1 MSQGGA
7 TPGEAAL
14 LESAA
19 MRAAL
24 EICRRWEA
32 EGKEVA
38 AATLVAV
45 AGSAPRREGARLL
58 VSSAGDTWGSVSNG
72 CVEGDLTAH
81 AAEVLRS
88 GRPRLAAYGIADEQ
102 AFAVGLSCGGEIEV
116 FIEPW
121 AGLAARLGG
130 GPGEEFIGALATVVA
145 GPGEGAHGLFDRE
158 LGLVAGDLPDYL
170 AAALGAGVPAMV
182 DAEQNRLVGCGESR
196 AFVETLAPAPRLLL
210 FGAGHTAE
218 ALTPLAAAVGFRVMV
233 CDPRAALA
241 LPERYPAAAGVFVGW
256 PDQVVPGLVLDSRC
270 YAVVLAHDPRIEV
283 PLLPMLLA
291 SPARYIGVLGSRR
304 THAARLERL
313 AAEGWGPEQVARLH
327 GPIGLDI
334 GAANPEEVAVAI
346 VAQMVA
352 ARRGRLRVGGA
363 AAR

>member
-1 MSQGGA
+1 MRSALDMCGQW
-7 TPGEAAL
+7 EAA
-14 LESAA
+14 
-19 MRAAL
+19 
-24 EICRRWEA
+24 
-32 EGKEVA
+32 GKAVA

-72 CVEGDLTAH
+72 CVEGDLAAH
-81 AAEVLRS
+81 AAEVLRT

-121 AGLAARLGG
+121 AGLVALLGG
-130 GPGEEFIGALATVVA
+130 EPGEDFVGAFATVVA

-158 LGLVAGDLPDYL
+158 RGLVAGDLPTTV
-170 AAALGAGVPAMV
+170 AAALVDDVAGVV
-182 DAEQNRLVGCGESR
+182 DAEQSR
-196 AFVETLAPAPRLLL
+196 VSASGGSRVFLETVAPAPRLLL
-210 FGAGHTAE
+210 FGAGHAAE
-218 ALTPLAAAVGFRVMV
+218 ALAPLAAAAGFRVTV

-241 LPERYPAAAGVFVGW
+241 VADRYPGAEVRVGW
-256 PDQVVPGLVLDSRC
+256 PDQVVPGLTLDRRT
-270 YAVVLAHDPRIEV
+270 YAAVLAHDPRIEV
-283 PLLPMLLA
+283 PLLPLLLA

-313 AAEGWGPEQVARLH
+313 GAEGWPPEELARLH

-334 GAANPEEVAVAI
+334 GAAVPEEVAVAI
-346 VAQMVA
+346 VAEMVA
-352 ARRGRLRVGGA
+352 ARRGRLGLAAGA
-363 AAR
+363 AR

>member
-1 MSQGGA
+1 
-7 TPGEAAL
+7 
-14 LESAA
+14 

-32 EGKEVA
+32 EGKAVA

-72 CVEGDLTAH
+72 CVEGDLAAH
-81 AAEVLRS
+81 AAEVLRT

-121 AGLAARLGG
+121 AGLAVLLGG
-130 GPGEEFIGALATVVA
+130 GPGEEFVGALATVVS

-158 LGLVAGDLPDYL
+158 RGLVAGDLPT
-170 AAALGAGVPAMV
+170 AVATALLGEVAGVV
-182 DAEQNRLVGCGESR
+182 DAERSRVSACGDSR
-196 AFVETLAPAPRLLL
+196 VFLETVAPAPRLLL
-210 FGAGHTAE
+210 FGAGHAAE
-218 ALTPLAAAVGFRVMV
+218 ALAPLAMAAGFRVTV

-241 LPERYPAAAGVFVGW
+241 LPERYPGAEVRVGW
-256 PDQVVPGLVLDSRC
+256 PDQVVPGLTLDRRT
-270 YAVVLAHDPRIEV
+270 YAAVLAHDPRIEV
-283 PLLPMLLA
+283 PLLPLLLA

-313 AAEGWGPEQVARLH
+313 AAEGWPPEQLARLH

-334 GAANPEEVAVAI
+334 GAAVPEEVAVAI
-346 VAQMVA
+346 VAEMVA
-352 ARRGRLRVGGA
+352 ARRGRLAPAGGA
-363 AAR
+363 AR

>member
-1 MSQGGA
+1 
-7 TPGEAAL
+7 
-14 LESAA
+14 

-24 EICRRWEA
+24 EVCRRWEA
-32 EGKEVA
+32 EGKAVA

-72 CVEGDLTAH
+72 CVEGDLAAH
-81 AAEVLRS
+81 AADVLRS

-121 AGLAARLGG
+121 AGLDARLGG
-130 GPGEEFIGALATVVA
+130 GPGEEFVGALATVVA
-145 GPGEGAHGLFDRE
+145 GPGEGDHGLFDRE
-158 LGLVAGDLPDYL
+158 LGLVAGDLPDCL
-170 AAALGAGVPAMV
+170 AAAAGGRRTGRGGRRAEPVGGLRGVASVRGDAGPRPPPAAVRGGAHCRGPHPCGGGRGLPGDGVRSPGRPGPARS
-182 DAEQNRLVGCGESR
+182 ATRRPPACWWAGPTRWCR
-196 AFVETLAPAPRLLL
+196 AWSST
-210 FGAGHTAE
+210 
-218 ALTPLAAAVGFRVMV
+218 AAATPWCSPTTPASR
-233 CDPRAALA
+233 CPCCPCCSPPRPATSGSS
-241 LPERYPAAAGVFVGW
+241 AAAAPTL
-256 PDQVVPGLVLDSRC
+256 PDWQ
-270 YAVVLAHDPRIEV
+270 
-283 PLLPMLLA
+283 
-291 SPARYIGVLGSRR
+291 
-304 THAARLERL
+304 RL

-352 ARRGRLRVGGA
+352 ARRGRLGTGGA
-363 AAR
+363 AGA